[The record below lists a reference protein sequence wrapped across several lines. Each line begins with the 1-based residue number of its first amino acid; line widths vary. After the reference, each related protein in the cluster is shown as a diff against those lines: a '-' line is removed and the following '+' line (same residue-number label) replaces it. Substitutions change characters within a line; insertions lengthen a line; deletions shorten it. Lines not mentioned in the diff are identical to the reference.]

1 MVPSA
6 LAFGA
11 GGEFRSPMALAVIG
25 GLLFSTL
32 LSLIFVPA
40 MFMMMDDVGRVSWK
54 LGKRLLTSDSDDD
67 AGAPPATTSRAEPP
81 PTAAVAAKGVAFWRG
96 K

>member
-1 MVPSA
+1 MMPSA

-25 GLLFSTL
+25 GLVFSTV

-40 MFMMMDDVGRVSWK
+40 MFMMMDDVGQLFWRF
-54 LGKRLLTSDSDDD
+54 GQRLLSSNGEGEHQADDPK
-67 AGAPPATTSRAEPP
+67 GTPPALER
-81 PTAAVAAKGVAFWRG
+81 K
-96 K
+96 